1 MLLHKHKLLLPLQL
15 LLEEV
20 LQVVRLLQLRVVS
33 LFVEVLLPRVGYLV
47 VEVLLLHLKVQQ
59 L

>member
-1 MLLHKHKLLLPLQL
+1 

-20 LQVVRLLQLRVVS
+20 LQVVRLLQLQVMS
-33 LFVEVLLPRVGYLV
+33 LFVEVLLPWVRYLL